1 MTTPSCPTSHQAA
14 GRITLKARYV
24 FPVASEP
31 IPDGSVTIEAGRIM
45 AVGKTTG
52 KTEDLGNVAILPGL
66 INAHTHLDLSD
77 LDQPLGRPGLRMVD
91 WIRLVIEH
99 RRNNPLAPRL
109 AVRRGLEESIRFG
122 TTTLGDM
129 VQPDWPY
136 EEVQRAAMGVA
147 AFLELIAPLSERV
160 AAAEQL
166 AVEHIRPPAGK
177 QPAAPG
183 TPFPGLSPHAPYSV
197 HPRLLER
204 LVSLS
209 STARVPLAMH
219 LAESPEE
226 LELLRTGG
234 GPFRELLDE
243 LNAWQADSFHPGGRP
258 LDYLRMLL
266 DAHRVLIIHGNYLD
280 DEEIALLGANADCM
294 SVIYCPRTHQ
304 RFAHASYALEK
315 MLTAGVQVALGTDSR
330 ASTPDLSVLAEL
342 RLAAREHP
350 SVAGEVILQL
360 ATLRAAAALG
370 LAGRIGTLEPGKQA
384 DLTIV
389 SLPDHT
395 TTDPHELLFES
406 DSPVTGRWW
415 CGKKA

>member
-1 MTTPSCPTSHQAA
+1 MTTPNCPTSRQAS
-14 GRITLKARYV
+14 GRKTLKARYV
-24 FPVASEP
+24 FPVASAP
-31 IPDGSVTIEAGRIM
+31 IPDGSVTMEAGRIT

-52 KTEDLGNVAILPGL
+52 KAEDLGNVAILPGL

-77 LDQPLGRPGLRMVD
+77 LDRPLGTPGLPMVD

-99 RRNNPLAPRL
+99 RRNNPSPPRL
-109 AVRRGLEESIRFG
+109 AVRRGLEESISFG

-136 EEVQRAAMGVA
+136 EEVEGAAMGVA
-147 AFLELIAPLSERV
+147 AFLELIAPPGERV
-160 AAAEQL
+160 AAAEQA
-166 AVEHIRPPAGK
+166 AVEHTRTPAG
-177 QPAAPG
+177 
-183 TPFPGLSPHAPYSV
+183 TPLPGLGPHAPYTV
-197 HPRLLER
+197 EPGLLGR

-243 LNAWQADSFHPGGRP
+243 LDAWQADSFHPGGRP

-280 DEEIALLGANADCM
+280 EEEIGMLGANADRM
-294 SVIYCPRTHQ
+294 SVVYCPRTHQ
-304 RFAHASYALEK
+304 RFAHAPYPLEK
-315 MLTAGVQVALGTDSR
+315 MLTAGVQVALGTDSL

-350 SVAGEVILQL
+350 GIAGELILQL

-370 LAGRIGTLEPGKQA
+370 LAGRLGTLEPGKQA

-406 DSPVTGRWW
+406 DSAVTGRWW